1 MSDYQVVMD
10 SAVVDVTIGDG
21 AEMQVEQALQYVK
34 SGQKE
39 IDSYVAGVSKPALD
53 EYVVKEKE
61 PELDAYCRVKEQE
74 IDTYVDEVS
83 KPALDEYVAQEK
95 EPEIAAY
102 VENTI
107 KPDVRAFAEAR
118 TEEFDANAAD
128 KQALVDAKALEA
140 ANSAAAALQ
149 SEKNAAASMIAAA
162 ASAQSAAGAMSA
174 AQISETNAKA
184 SENRCEDIFERL
196 GTVIKI
202 KGRVDTFEELPTIGN
217 LDGDAYLVGV
227 AGLTSYPE
235 YYWFSD
241 HWEYLG
247 TSTDKIEWGT
257 LQGNIAKQADL
268 QQALDEKQNCIADLD
283 NIRLGAGKGATA
295 LQSFTEKDPTVPAHV
310 KSITQANIDT
320 WNNKQATIT
329 GAASSITSSNL
340 TANMALRTDDNGK
353 ITNSSATSTELSYLS
368 GVTSAVQTQL
378 DGKQAKGSYAN
389 TDLSNVT
396 NVSSVFKENSAG
408 WGIPDYSAGITITS
422 GYIANRKGLATVSM
436 NGADHVTNSV
446 YINGIKIGHSA
457 ATNAYQEASVNAQI
471 SLDVGDKISWGGT
484 SQVIAMFFPYKGV

>member
-74 IDTYVDEVS
+74 IDTYVDKVS
-83 KPALDEYVAQEK
+83 KPALDEYVVKEK

-118 TEEFDANAAD
+118 TAEFDANAAD

-149 SEKNAAASMIAAA
+149 SEKNAAASMTAAA

-174 AQISETNAKA
+174 AQTSETNAKA

-202 KGRVDTFEELPTIGN
+202 KGRVDTFEELPTTGN

-268 QQALDEKQNCIADLD
+268 QKALDEKQDGIEDLD

-329 GAASSITSSNL
+329 GAASSITNLNLEVNRAMVSN
-340 TANMALRTDDNGK
+340 NSGK
-353 ITNSSATSTELSYLS
+353 VTVSAVTSTELSYLS

-408 WGIPDYSAGITITS
+408 WNTPNYAAGVAISS
-422 GYIANRKGLATVSM
+422 GAIMSDSGLILVL
-436 NGADHVTNSV
+436 GRIGDHVWKSLK
-446 YINGIKIGHSA
+446 IN
-457 ATNAYQEASVNAQI
+457 NAQVFNFETAGAYL
-471 SLDVGDKISWGGT
+471 SGSDAMTFQVAKNDKVEFSNCT
-484 SQVIAMFFPYKGV
+484 VTFFPHR